1 MRELARALGPGVV
14 SSSRIHDAFTKPRL
28 PTWGLVEMLVTEL
41 GSRTPG
47 ADAAVEVK
55 RFHALWD
62 VAAEA
67 DSLPQAADEPGQVQ
81 EAAPSMLQA
90 ATGTDAFAFGRPV
103 PSTLLLAD
111 IARFNGHDD
120 VEQGYMRRMLSNLL
134 DRVAEAAGIDPAARR
149 RMDQGDGFLE
159 LIDAAVPMTNLLR
172 TVLGVV
178 PTELRTLNRLASDSV
193 QLRPRLVLATGNVS
207 MDGHGWTGAALNDAC
222 RLLDAD
228 AVRAALHDR
237 TDNYVLC
244 VSDAV
249 YWTTVSQNHPGIS
262 TVEFHEI
269 GVQTKNGS
277 MRAWLHQP
285 LSAHT

>member
-1 MRELARALGPGVV
+1 MRELARAMGPGVV

-28 PTWGLVEMLVTEL
+28 PTWGLVALLVTEL

-47 ADAAVEVK
+47 ADAAVELK

-62 VAAEA
+62 AAAEA
-67 DSLPQAADEPGQVQ
+67 DTLPQATDEPGRVQ
-81 EAAPSMLQA
+81 EVAPAIHQA
-90 ATGTDAFAFGRPV
+90 ATVMDVPESGKSV

-111 IARFNGHDD
+111 IERFSSRDG
-120 VEQGYMRRMLSNLL
+120 VEQGYMRRMLSDLL

-149 RMDQGDGFLE
+149 RMDQGDAVIE
-159 LIDAAVPMTNLLR
+159 RIDVAVPMVNLLR
-172 TVLGVV
+172 TVLTVL
-178 PTELRTLNRLASDSV
+178 PMELRTVNRLASDAV
-193 QLRPRLVLATGNVS
+193 QLRPRLVLATGNLS
-207 MDGHGWTGAALNDAC
+207 MDGHGWAGVALNDAF
-222 RLLDAD
+222 RLLDAG
-228 AVRAALHDR
+228 AVRAALHGR

-244 VSDAV
+244 VSEAV

-262 TVEFHEI
+262 VAEFHEI

-285 LSAHT
+285 PA